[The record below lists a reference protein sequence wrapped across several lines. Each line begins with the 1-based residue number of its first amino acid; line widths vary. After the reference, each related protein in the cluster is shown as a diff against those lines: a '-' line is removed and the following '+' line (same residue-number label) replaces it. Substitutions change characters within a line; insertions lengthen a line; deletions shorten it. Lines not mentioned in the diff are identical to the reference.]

1 MNFLISLIKI
11 FGNLIATGIWAA
23 TVTIF
28 VIVVLLLVEKF
39 TKLNLLRNG
48 KISISIMTVIFFIIW
63 IVGYTV
69 ILPNL

>member
-1 MNFLISLIKI
+1 MNFLINLLKN

-23 TVTIF
+23 TATMF

-48 KISISIMTVIFFIIW
+48 KISISIVTVIFFILW
-63 IVGYTV
+63 IIGYTV

>member
-1 MNFLISLIKI
+1 MNFLISLTKI

-23 TVTIF
+23 TVTMF

-48 KISISIMTVIFFIIW
+48 KISINIMTVIFFIIW

>member
-1 MNFLISLIKI
+1 MNFLISLTKI